1 MSHRLNLSK
10 SGPKLYQAMG
20 EFEKLAKEA
29 AESAGIDPGLGH
41 LLRLR
46 ASQING
52 CAYCVRM
59 HTQDALSVG
68 ESIERVSV
76 LPAWRETGYFTP
88 KERAA
93 LALVEAITNI
103 ADGQIPDAVY
113 EQAASHLDE
122 SEISAIEW
130 AAITINAWN
139 RIAIASRY
147 PVGP

>member
-20 EFEKLAKEA
+20 ELEKLAKEA

>member
-29 AESAGIDPGLGH
+29 AENAGIAPGLGH

-59 HTQDALSVG
+59 HTQDALSTG
-68 ESIERVSV
+68 ESIERISV

-113 EQAASHLDE
+113 EEAASHLNE

-130 AAITINAWN
+130 ATITINAWN

>member
-1 MSHRLNLSK
+1 MSDRLNLSK

-20 EFEKLAKEA
+20 ELEKLAKEA